1 MPVGG
6 GGQRGVLLRIAE
18 AVEAIAGTGE
28 PEDKSKIR
36 APATDLG
43 KSIVAGMKKIP
54 GMGGKEG
61 KAAKLGSSISKA
73 GEFISTNFGV
83 LIALQMGIQALGRI
97 VGEFNQLQV
106 QSLAVG
112 RQLSDVYS
120 ESVKAHGEL
129 PGGMMMAMGEQ
140 IQSMQIGFRG
150 NNTEMV
156 KLGMAMKATGQQ
168 SDLLYSAMLNAE
180 VLGGL
185 TRDQTGKLSSRIAA
199 LADSG
204 MATATQ
210 MVNAI
215 ESLRGVFLN
224 AQLLGIGDQIA
235 TATAELTALV
245 PMSAQLLTEGMRG
258 LLSTDMKDITG
269 IMILGGR
276 QMHADFARGHMD
288 AVQVGKFMHTLGKNF
303 GKRVEANDGI
313 YNALQGLGITM
324 DQFHGRLGAPL
335 KAWAEQLERAFPG
348 EDMWVKIE
356 KRLKDVAISTEQWRL
371 SMEVWTNEVWDPLK
385 RVGIKLFSGMMT
397 LISGN
402 VPWITKLIKWTIALV
417 IALRLNTWGRGLSGG
432 KGLAAGFAAL
442 ATKFKIGKMG
452 RGLAWGGGAR
462 LLVASLLKPLLILGG
477 TLLAFEWFLNIGAK
491 KQLAEA
497 EKTRKE
503 AEKQTG
509 LLEDPL
515 HQAALRGLEAANRAA
530 LNQVFNNFLGSNTP
544 QMDVLLE
551 IRENTGDTATGLR
564 RLTEEEKKAAMAA
577 VVARRRAQTNN

>member
-1 MPVGG
+1 
-6 GGQRGVLLRIAE
+6 
-18 AVEAIAGTGE
+18 
-28 PEDKSKIR
+28 
-36 APATDLG
+36 
-43 KSIVAGMKKIP
+43 
-54 GMGGKEG
+54 
-61 KAAKLGSSISKA
+61 
-73 GEFISTNFGV
+73 
-83 LIALQMGIQALGRI
+83 
-97 VGEFNQLQV
+97 
-106 QSLAVG
+106 
-112 RQLSDVYS
+112 
-120 ESVKAHGEL
+120 

-199 LADSG
+199 LSDSS

-215 ESLRGVFLN
+215 ESLRSVFLN

-371 SMEVWTNEVWDPLK
+371 SMEVWTNEVW
-385 RVGIKLFSGMMT
+385 
-397 LISGN
+397 
-402 VPWITKLIKWTIALV
+402 
-417 IALRLNTWGRGLSGG
+417 
-432 KGLAAGFAAL
+432 
-442 ATKFKIGKMG
+442 
-452 RGLAWGGGAR
+452 
-462 LLVASLLKPLLILGG
+462 
-477 TLLAFEWFLNIGAK
+477 
-491 KQLAEA
+491 
-497 EKTRKE
+497 
-503 AEKQTG
+503 
-509 LLEDPL
+509 
-515 HQAALRGLEAANRAA
+515 
-530 LNQVFNNFLGSNTP
+530 
-544 QMDVLLE
+544 
-551 IRENTGDTATGLR
+551 
-564 RLTEEEKKAAMAA
+564 
-577 VVARRRAQTNN
+577 